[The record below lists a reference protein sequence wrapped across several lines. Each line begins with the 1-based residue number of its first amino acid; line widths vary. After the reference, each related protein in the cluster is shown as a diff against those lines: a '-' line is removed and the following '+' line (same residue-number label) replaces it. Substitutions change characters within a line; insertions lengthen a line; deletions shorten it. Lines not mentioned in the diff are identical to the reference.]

1 MSTGRQIVGPEIP
14 LTHYKF
20 LGQGVDLSRCQE
32 FPSIYGPP
40 QEALLF
46 PPVGLL
52 IPADVDMCW
61 TPYLCDL

>member
-20 LGQGVDLSRCQE
+20 LCQGVDLSRCQE

-46 PPVGLL
+46 PPVSLF